1 MQPTPSNIAATLG
14 PRPGNTLRPPPNQ
27 YNLYSWSPKGKLSL
41 FKPGERVALST
52 RTLADFEGK
61 VDFYVVESKIDT
73 EPEILAGID
82 LNEIMT
88 KE

>member
-1 MQPTPSNIAATLG
+1 MLIGEPTLAETCH
-14 PRPGNTLRPPPNQ
+14 TD
-27 YNLYSWSPKGKLSL
+27 
-41 FKPGERVALST
+41 ERVALST

-61 VDFYVVESKIDT
+61 VDFYVVQSKIDT